1 MSNAI
6 KCPTCKASYVV
17 VQPVY
22 ETMLGIPTEDV
33 GCPKCSE
40 VRDTLKDLA
49 DCADAVEKRLRL
61 EGLEGRSYPAQ
72 AERPHLE
79 VLVKEARRVL
89 E

>member
-1 MSNAI
+1 MSEPI
-6 KCPTCKASYVV
+6 VCPTCKTSYVI

-22 ETMLGIPTEDV
+22 ETMLGIPPEDV
-33 GCPKCSE
+33 GCPKCGE

-49 DCADAVEKRLRL
+49 DCADAVEKRLRR
-61 EGLEGRSYPAQ
+61 EGLEGRSYPAE
-72 AERPHLE
+72 ADRPHLE